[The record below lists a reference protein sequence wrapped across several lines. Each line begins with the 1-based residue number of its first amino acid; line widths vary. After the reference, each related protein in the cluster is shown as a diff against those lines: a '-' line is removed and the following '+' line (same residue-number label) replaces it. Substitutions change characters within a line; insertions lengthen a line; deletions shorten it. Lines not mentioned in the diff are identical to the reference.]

1 MPVLK
6 DFACLRWFNWNKF
19 SLLKKLNE
27 LSPLNDTIDENNFI
41 LPRLLSISSIFLSI
55 NNSES
60 PDIGAKKILSLLE
73 KYTPENQRFRKII
86 IIFMKTQGYGVDNC
100 WFSVCGPYL
109 SFRCLKVV
117 IIWGG
122 CFFLSIFLA
131 KINFSF

>member
-1 MPVLK
+1 MTQL
-6 DFACLRWFNWNKF
+6 
-19 SLLKKLNE
+19 
-27 LSPLNDTIDENNFI
+27 DENNFI

-100 WFSVCGPYL
+100 WFSICGPYL
-109 SFRCLKVV
+109 SFSALNIV
-117 IIWGG
+117 IIGGG
-122 CFFLSIFLA
+122 CFFLSIWKEKSNPLQLSQCLKHWMTDMVRKW
-131 KINFSF
+131 KINNCRHHSLVFS